1 VALIES
7 MTSPGEFDRS
17 NPVHR
22 ARLSLAETLGRTAEI
37 RWKERWRFMGAQFD
51 D

>member
-1 VALIES
+1 
-7 MTSPGEFDRS
+7 MTPAGEFSRS
-17 NPVHR
+17 NPANR
-22 ARLSLAETLGRTAEI
+22 ARLSLAEMLGRTAEI